1 MIVLDTHVWVW
12 WANGSTRLSAGGR
25 RAIDDA
31 PNVGVCAI
39 SVWEVA
45 MLVQH
50 GRLDLDR
57 PVLTWVRQALA
68 LPRVTMLELTVERAV
83 AAATLSEVLPGDPAD
98 RMIVATAISLRAPIV
113 TKDRA
118 IRRYDAVRSIW

>member
-1 MIVLDTHVWVW
+1 MIVLDTHAWVW
-12 WANGSTRLSAGGR
+12 WANGSSRLSTNGR

-31 PNVGVCAI
+31 PVIGICAI

-50 GRLDLDR
+50 RRLDFDR
-57 PVLTWVRQALA
+57 PVLTWIRQALA
-68 LPRVTMLELTVERAV
+68 LPRVTMLELTVERSV
-83 AAATLSEVLPGDPAD
+83 TAASLGDTLPGDPAD
-98 RMIVATAISLRAPIV
+98 RMIVATAMSLRAPVV

-118 IRRYDAVRSIW
+118 IRQSNAVRTVW

>member
-1 MIVLDTHVWVW
+1 MILLDTHVWIW
-12 WANGSTRLSAGGR
+12 WATGSTRLSTSAR
-25 RAIDDA
+25 HAIDDA
-31 PNVGVCAI
+31 TAIGVCAI

-50 GRLDLDR
+50 GRLDFDR

-83 AAATLSEVLPGDPAD
+83 TAATLDTLHGDPAD
-98 RMIVATAISLRAPIV
+98 RMIVATAMSLRAPIV

-118 IRRYDAVRSIW
+118 IRRCDGVRTVW